1 MLDILNAV
9 YLAAVL
15 FSSITLYPTDET
27 AVPVEKDAFVEL
39 KLHREWWRDDGKGK
53 CSYNGVLVPYTR
65 TWPEEVRRGEE
76 IVILPPEPDKIAGYV
91 VVANRK
97 VCDGKEPVAIL
108 RAGTPS
114 TRKPF
119 FGKRQ
124 VDLHTFFAAGDM
136 LEAPPDQIPPWLP
149 QVIQRMAQLSKTD
162 EKAAAF
168 MAAARPE
175 IDKAMPGLPGLE

>member
-27 AVPVEKDAFVEL
+27 AVPLEKDAFAEL
-39 KLHREWWRDDGKGK
+39 RLHREWWRDDGKGK
-53 CSYNGVLVPYTR
+53 CSYTGVLVPYAR
-65 TWPEEVRRGEE
+65 TWSEEVRRGEE
-76 IVILPPEPDKIAGYV
+76 VIILPPEPDKIAGYV
-91 VVANRK
+91 VVTNRK
-97 VCDGKEPVAIL
+97 VCEGKEPESIL

-124 VDLHTFFAAGDM
+124 VDLHTFFQAGDM
-136 LEAPPDQIPPWLP
+136 LDTPPDQVPPWMP
-149 QVIQRMAQLSKTD
+149 QVIQRMALLAKTD
-162 EKAAAF
+162 SKAAAF
-168 MAAARPE
+168 MKAARPE
-175 IDKAMPGLPGLE
+175 IDKAMPGLPGLD